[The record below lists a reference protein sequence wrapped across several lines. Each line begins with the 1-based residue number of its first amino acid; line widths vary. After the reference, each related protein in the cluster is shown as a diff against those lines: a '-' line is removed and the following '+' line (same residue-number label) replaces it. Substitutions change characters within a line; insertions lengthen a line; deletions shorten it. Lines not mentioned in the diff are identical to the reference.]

1 MHGGDGCV
9 FYNLGRVY
17 NMQQQL
23 DPAPVVYR
31 GSAAGQAYVA
41 ARYAVGY
48 ISGFGF
54 YMPGLVQY
62 TCCLSAKTQP

>member
-9 FYNLGRVY
+9 SYNLGRVY
-17 NMQQQL
+17 MHQQQL
-23 DPAPVVYR
+23 DPAPVYR
-31 GSAAGQAYVA
+31 GSAAGQAYV

-62 TCCLSAKTQP
+62 TCCLPAKTQP